1 MTHETMSPAILAAA
15 LELSRI
21 HGVPYA
27 AFFLLDRD
35 VAFEVIAE
43 LLFDTPRQYEA
54 PPQQA
59 CEDNRQMFRRTF

>member
-1 MTHETMSPAILAAA
+1 MTHASMSATILAAA

-35 VAFEVIAE
+35 IAFEVIAE
-43 LLFDTPRQYEA
+43 LLWNAHPRYAAVRYEYDDMA
-54 PPQQA
+54 LDLPL
-59 CEDNRQMFRRTF
+59 

>member
-1 MTHETMSPAILAAA
+1 MTQPSMSAAILAAA

-43 LLFDTPRQYEA
+43 LLWDAYPRHAPGQYEY
-54 PPQQA
+54 
-59 CEDNRQMFRRTF
+59 EDLALDLPS

>member
-1 MTHETMSPAILAAA
+1 MTHATMSPAILAAA

-21 HGVPYA
+21 HGIAYA

-43 LLFDTPRQYEA
+43 LLLGVRPKNDIESDSPR
-54 PPQQA
+54 
-59 CEDNRQMFRRTF
+59 